1 MNCHESYQYWET
13 PDRETEENPAWTSS
27 QTHYAAL
34 KKPWGLSTQ
43 SRDSWHAS
51 RWGTQWTN
59 DSCPL
64 WGTPIMSHQN
74 WEKIVDSIPKSSE
87 ITPVAQAS
95 QQFTKPDFREIR
107 QRKPSTSLLSPFCD
121 TAKKGGDY
129 KRFKKLKEMETD
141 EDM

>member
-1 MNCHESYQYWET
+1 MNCDESYQYWKT
-13 PDRETEENPAWTSS
+13 PDRETEENPTWTSS
-27 QTHYAAL
+27 QAHYAAL
-34 KKPWGLSTQ
+34 NKPWGLGTQ
-43 SRDSWHAS
+43 PGDTWHAS

-64 WGTPIMSHQN
+64 WGTPIMQN
-74 WEKIVDSIPKSSE
+74 QEIVVDSTPRLSQ
-87 ITPVAQAS
+87 ITPVVQSS

-107 QRKPSTSLLSPFCD
+107 QRKPSTALLSPFCD

-129 KRFKKLKEMETD
+129 KRFKKLKEMETL